1 MKKNISA
8 FCIFCLIFAF
18 SNIYFISC
26 RSTQVQGDLYDSDS
40 EAVPIKTSGTKIS
53 SRQNER
59 QKESDPYSDE
69 KIRGGKSFVQ
79 QLLNTEKYNKIENSS
94 LFTKSFIGRMTE
106 KKIFLIHKPETDMA
120 GFLVRYDTSLYTFY
134 MAEKDRNAFINAVD
148 KYLSDFEGNLLE
160 RKGGRKTQSVYGNAS
175 CFQEFGIVEA
185 MMNNYSK
192 PKVALGYSFPDG
204 SPYFT
209 LTVKPSKNL
218 NENIG
223 PNDVQQNIEQK
234 YYFSKEQAE
243 RLQDFLRN
251 ENVNSLGDFL

>member
-1 MKKNISA
+1 MKKD
-8 FCIFCLIFAF
+8 IFTVCGFALIFA
-18 SNIYFISC
+18 SFISC

-40 EAVPIKTSGTKIS
+40 EAVPIKVSGTKIS
-53 SRQNER
+53 SKQNES

-69 KIRGGKSFVQ
+69 KIRGGKTFVQ
-79 QLLNTEKYNKIENSS
+79 QLLNTEKYEKIENSS
-94 LFTKSFIGRMTE
+94 LFTKSFVGRMTE
-106 KKIFLIHKPETDMA
+106 KKISMIYKPGTDMA
-120 GFLVRYDTSLYTFY
+120 GFLVRFDTSLYTFY
-134 MAEKDRNAFINAVD
+134 MAEKDRNA
-148 KYLSDFEGNLLE
+148 L
-160 RKGGRKTQSVYGNAS
+160 

-192 PKVALGYSFPDG
+192 PKVAFGYSFAEG

-218 NENIG
+218 NGNIG

-251 ENVNSLGDFL
+251 KNVNSLSDML

>member
-1 MKKNISA
+1 MKKD
-8 FCIFCLIFAF
+8 IFTVCGFALIFA
-18 SNIYFISC
+18 SFISC

-40 EAVPIKTSGTKIS
+40 EAVPIKVSGTKIS
-53 SRQNER
+53 SKQNES

-69 KIRGGKSFVQ
+69 KIRGGKTFVQ
-79 QLLNTEKYNKIENSS
+79 QLLNTEKYEKIENSS
-94 LFTKSFIGRMTE
+94 LFTKSFVGRMTE
-106 KKIFLIHKPETDMA
+106 KKISMIYKPGTDMA
-120 GFLVRYDTSLYTFY
+120 GFLVRFDTSLYTFY

-148 KYLSDFEGNLLE
+148 KYLSDFESKALE
-160 RKGGRKTQSVYGNAS
+160 RKGGRKTESVYGNAL

-192 PKVALGYSFPDG
+192 PKVAFGYSFAEG

-218 NENIG
+218 NGNIG

-251 ENVNSLGDFL
+251 KNVNSLSDML